1 MAKTYNKLNIE
12 INQKV
17 TDIITAVQDDTNSR
31 YLDVQ
36 LFDNGTP
43 IDLTG
48 QEVRIYLQKPDGT
61 NIWNDGEVTNATEG
75 RCQFLLT
82 TQTLAVCGE
91 LKTQIS
97 IWQNNEE
104 ILSTEIFKIFVT
116 KSLRSDGSIESSNEY
131 GSLVILFQNIYEAL
145 DLMTEMVQSFGTAG
159 AVAQGI
165 PATTFWQM
173 LEAVYSVNAEALAN
187 ASVSEVLNRMGLTN
201 DSGATATTGTL
212 MGKMN
217 NLIGTANDVS
227 SKTNISSCLGLNNYT
242 PYFQGATSLPS
253 TTNDW
258 TTLINVDGS
267 GYLSAII
274 VDLFAYNAHN
284 RNCGVRIS
292 IDGEYI
298 LNYKIVANSLGS
310 SAYIANFII
319 NKNNMYF
326 TDRCVFF
333 NESLNKSTYSFSTA
347 TPFIPNNV
355 ETTNEQRFLTNN
367 ELRFNNNLKVEYT
380 TSSGNGNFLYL
391 YFIEN

>member
-43 IDLTG
+43 INLTG
-48 QEVRIYLQKPDGT
+48 QEVRIFLKKPDGT
-61 NIWNDGEVTNATEG
+61 NIWNDGEVTNATDG

-82 TQTLAVCGE
+82 TQTLAVCGVLE
-91 LKTQIS
+91 TQIS

-116 KSLRSDGSIESSNEY
+116 KSLRNSGSVESSNEY

-159 AVAQGI
+159 EVAQGI

-173 LEAVYSVNAEALAN
+173 LEAVYSVNVEALAN

-212 MGKMN
+212 MGKVNELIANQQAVKSRQEIVIDKQECSVKDASFSQRYYYDFSISPVNVNKSFIIINGCNTTGSSYDHEVCARFIN
-217 NLIGTANDVS
+217 NSTIRVY
-227 SKTNISSCLGLNNYT
+227 YT
-242 PYFQGATSLPS
+242 S
-253 TTNDW
+253 
-258 TTLINVDGS
+258 GS
-267 GYLSAII
+267 GSDHFIRATYVQI
-274 VDLFAYNAHN
+274 VEF
-284 RNCGVRIS
+284 C
-292 IDGEYI
+292 
-298 LNYKIVANSLGS
+298 
-310 SAYIANFII
+310 
-319 NKNNMYF
+319 
-326 TDRCVFF
+326 
-333 NESLNKSTYSFSTA
+333 
-347 TPFIPNNV
+347 
-355 ETTNEQRFLTNN
+355 
-367 ELRFNNNLKVEYT
+367 
-380 TSSGNGNFLYL
+380 
-391 YFIEN
+391 

>member
-43 IDLTG
+43 INLTG
-48 QEVRIYLQKPDGT
+48 QEVRIFLKKPDGT
-61 NIWNDGEVTNATEG
+61 NIWNGGEVTSATEG

-82 TQTLAVCGE
+82 TQTLAVCGVLE
-91 LKTQIS
+91 TQIS

-116 KSLRSDGSIESSNEY
+116 KSLRSSGSIESSNEY

-173 LEAVYSVNAEALAN
+173 LEAVYTVNADALAN

-212 MGKMN
+212 MGKVN
-217 NLIGTANDVS
+217 ELIKRPISAYTVQSETLQEYVEESQTQYSGTYSYNGTQNHYHTIGLYYPKFNGTIKVKIEGNIINFPSRPFYVGIYYNSPNSSKFYATNTSITEFYAKGTYEAVTSGSDSVPAMKIQVSSPMPTGIFSTSFVITVQQGVPVSFIAVAGTANGDS
-227 SKTNISSCLGLNNYT
+227 YT
-242 PYFQGATSLPS
+242 F
-253 TTNDW
+253 N
-258 TTLINVDGS
+258 
-267 GYLSAII
+267 
-274 VDLFAYNAHN
+274 
-284 RNCGVRIS
+284 
-292 IDGEYI
+292 
-298 LNYKIVANSLGS
+298 
-310 SAYIANFII
+310 I
-319 NKNNMYF
+319 NKIELCY
-326 TDRCVFF
+326 DI
-333 NESLNKSTYSFSTA
+333 KTA
-347 TPFIPNNV
+347 GVI
-355 ETTNEQRFLTNN
+355 
-367 ELRFNNNLKVEYT
+367 
-380 TSSGNGNFLYL
+380 
-391 YFIEN
+391 

>member
-43 IDLTG
+43 INLTG
-48 QEVRIYLQKPDGT
+48 QEVCIFLKKPDGT

-82 TQTLAVCGE
+82 TQTLAVCGVLE
-91 LKTQIS
+91 TQIS

-131 GSLVILFQNIYEAL
+131 GSLVVLFQNIYEAL

-165 PATTFWQM
+165 PVTTFWQM
-173 LEAVYSVNAEALAN
+173 LEAVYTVNAEALAN

-212 MGKMN
+212 MGKVN
-217 NLIGTANDVS
+217 ELIANPAVIKSVQRGFIDSVSFPSNDKMEITISTVDPNKCSASIIRGTDPSSYSSTTDQYGAVIYSLTANALTLYS
-227 SKTNISSCLGLNNYT
+227 EGPNGIYIS
-242 PYFQGATSLPS
+242 
-253 TTNDW
+253 W
-258 TTLINVDGS
+258 EV
-267 GYLSAII
+267 
-274 VDLFAYNAHN
+274 
-284 RNCGVRIS
+284 
-292 IDGEYI
+292 
-298 LNYKIVANSLGS
+298 
-310 SAYIANFII
+310 
-319 NKNNMYF
+319 
-326 TDRCVFF
+326 
-333 NESLNKSTYSFSTA
+333 
-347 TPFIPNNV
+347 V
-355 ETTNEQRFLTNN
+355 EF
-367 ELRFNNNLKVEYT
+367 Y
-380 TSSGNGNFLYL
+380 
-391 YFIEN
+391 

>member
-43 IDLTG
+43 INLTG
-48 QEVRIYLQKPDGT
+48 QEVRIFLKKPDGT

-82 TQTLAVCGE
+82 TQTLAVCGVLE
-91 LKTQIS
+91 TQIS

-116 KSLRSDGSIESSNEY
+116 KSLRSSGSIESSNEY

-173 LEAVYSVNAEALAN
+173 LEAVYSVNVEALAN

-212 MGKMN
+212 MGKVN
-217 NLIGTANDVS
+217 EL
-227 SKTNISSCLGLNNYT
+227 
-242 PYFQGATSLPS
+242 
-253 TTNDW
+253 
-258 TTLINVDGS
+258 
-267 GYLSAII
+267 
-274 VDLFAYNAHN
+274 
-284 RNCGVRIS
+284 
-292 IDGEYI
+292 
-298 LNYKIVANSLGS
+298 
-310 SAYIANFII
+310 IANPQGVKSRQEIVVGSQQV
-319 NKNNMYF
+319 
-326 TDRCVFF
+326 T
-333 NESLNKSTYSFSTA
+333 LNDAEFQYD
-347 TPFIPNNV
+347 
-355 ETTNEQRFLTNN
+355 
-367 ELRFNNNLKVEYT
+367 T
-380 TSSGNGNFLYL
+380 TSSPLKVYYADFTIQSVNIDKSIIIANTA
-391 YFIEN
+391 FIMNDGDTHLPCARFINSNTIRIYETYYQYASSSNQSHNICSMYVQIVEFY

>member
-43 IDLTG
+43 INLTG
-48 QEVRIYLQKPDGT
+48 QEVRIFLKKPDGT

-82 TQTLAVCGE
+82 TQTLAVCGVLE
-91 LKTQIS
+91 TQIS

-104 ILSTEIFKIFVT
+104 ILSTEVFKIFVT
-116 KSLRSDGSIESSNEY
+116 KSLRSSGSIESSNEY

-165 PATTFWQM
+165 PVTTFWQM
-173 LEAVYSVNAEALAN
+173 LEAVYTVNAEALAN

-212 MGKMN
+212 MGKVN
-217 NLIGTANDVS
+217 ELITAGAVKSRQEIVISDQELTLQDNQFYS
-227 SKTNISSCLGLNNYT
+227 SRLTGAYYYDFTISPVKTEKSFI
-242 PYFQGATSLPS
+242 
-253 TTNDW
+253 
-258 TTLINVDGS
+258 LIN
-267 GYLSAII
+267 SAILA
-274 VDLFAYNAHN
+274 DLN
-284 RNCGVRIS
+284 
-292 IDGEYI
+292 
-298 LNYKIVANSLGS
+298 GS
-310 SAYIANFII
+310 SSPACARFINNTTVRVYQNFFYTAGTFKRTI
-319 NKNNMYF
+319 
-326 TDRCVFF
+326 TG
-333 NESLNKSTYSFSTA
+333 TYVQ
-347 TPFIPNNV
+347 IV
-355 ETTNEQRFLTNN
+355 EF
-367 ELRFNNNLKVEYT
+367 Y
-380 TSSGNGNFLYL
+380 
-391 YFIEN
+391 

>member
-43 IDLTG
+43 INLTG
-48 QEVRIYLQKPDGT
+48 QEVRIFLKKPDGT
-61 NIWNDGEVTNATEG
+61 NIWNDGEITSATEG

-82 TQTLAVCGE
+82 TQTLAVCGVLE
-91 LKTQIS
+91 TQIS

-116 KSLRSDGSIESSNEY
+116 KSLRSSGSIESSNEY
-131 GSLVILFQNIYEAL
+131 GSLVVLFQNIYEAL

-212 MGKMN
+212 MAKVN
-217 NLIGTANDVS
+217 DLIANPRTVKSVQDFVLDS
-227 SKTNISSCLGLNNYT
+227 YKCSGRDASFGNRAY
-242 PYFQGATSLPS
+242 
-253 TTNDW
+253 
-258 TTLINVDGS
+258 VD
-267 GYLSAII
+267 LTISAINLDKSFI
-274 VDLFAYNAHN
+274 
-284 RNCGVRIS
+284 I
-292 IDGEYI
+292 
-298 LNYKIVANSLGS
+298 ANHRMNSN
-310 SAYIANFII
+310 SAYYSATARFI
-319 NKNNMYF
+319 NNTTVRVYP
-326 TDRCVFF
+326 TVNSD
-333 NESLNKSTYSFSTA
+333 EIDETYVQ
-347 TPFIPNNV
+347 I
-355 ETTNEQRFLTNN
+355 
-367 ELRFNNNLKVEYT
+367 
-380 TSSGNGNFLYL
+380 
-391 YFIEN
+391 IEFY

>member
-43 IDLTG
+43 INLTG
-48 QEVRIYLQKPDGT
+48 QEVRIFLKKPDGT
-61 NIWNDGEVTNATEG
+61 NIWNNGEVTNATEG

-82 TQTLAVCGE
+82 TQTLAVCGVLE
-91 LKTQIS
+91 TQIS

-116 KSLRSDGSIESSNEY
+116 KSLRSSGSIESSNEY

-165 PATTFWQM
+165 PVTTFWQM
-173 LEAVYSVNAEALAN
+173 LEAVYTVNAEALAN

-212 MGKMN
+212 MAKMN
-217 NLIGTANDVS
+217 NLI
-227 SKTNISSCLGLNNYT
+227 ISNAENVPYMALGLAEYKSYYIQSSIPT
-242 PYFQGATSLPS
+242 QSPWETAVEVLGEGYFSGAAITTSGTSIATS
-253 TTNDW
+253 
-258 TTLINVDGS
+258 
-267 GYLSAII
+267 
-274 VDLFAYNAHN
+274 
-284 RNCGVRIS
+284 GVRIT
-292 IDGEYI
+292 IDGNIIFSGLSNNDQSFAGLVNTNYI
-298 LNYKIVANSLGS
+298 FYYGS
-310 SAYIANFII
+310 KTESYFGKTKLEQVFNFIPYYQSTYESPNAGAIVGTEIPFTQSLKIETI
-319 NKNNMYF
+319 NNDTVTAKTFSCLYHIKNN
-326 TDRCVFF
+326 
-333 NESLNKSTYSFSTA
+333 
-347 TPFIPNNV
+347 
-355 ETTNEQRFLTNN
+355 
-367 ELRFNNNLKVEYT
+367 
-380 TSSGNGNFLYL
+380 
-391 YFIEN
+391 

>member
-43 IDLTG
+43 INLTG
-48 QEVRIYLQKPDGT
+48 QEVRIFLKKPDGT

-82 TQTLAVCGE
+82 TQTLAVCGVLE
-91 LKTQIS
+91 TQIS

-104 ILSTEIFKIFVT
+104 ILSTEVFKIFVT
-116 KSLRSDGSIESSNEY
+116 KSLRSSGSIESSNEY

-173 LEAVYSVNAEALAN
+173 LEAVYTVNAEALAN

-212 MGKMN
+212 MGKVN
-217 NLIGTANDVS
+217 KLIANPQGVKSRQEIVIGKQECS
-227 SKTNISSCLGLNNYT
+227 SKDASFLDQYYYDFSISPVNLDKSFIIANSSFELSHSYDYPACAR
-242 PYFQGATSLPS
+242 FIDSS
-253 TTNDW
+253 TIRVYVTYASSPAR
-258 TTLINVDGS
+258 T
-267 GYLSAII
+267 
-274 VDLFAYNAHN
+274 
-284 RNCGVRIS
+284 
-292 IDGEYI
+292 
-298 LNYKIVANSLGS
+298 IVAV
-310 SAYIANFII
+310 YVQII
-319 NKNNMYF
+319 EFY
-326 TDRCVFF
+326 
-333 NESLNKSTYSFSTA
+333 
-347 TPFIPNNV
+347 
-355 ETTNEQRFLTNN
+355 
-367 ELRFNNNLKVEYT
+367 
-380 TSSGNGNFLYL
+380 
-391 YFIEN
+391 

>member
-82 TQTLAVCGE
+82 TQTLAVCGVLE
-91 LKTQIS
+91 TQIS

-104 ILSTEIFKIFVT
+104 ILSTEVFKIFVT

-165 PATTFWQM
+165 PVTTFWQM
-173 LEAVYSVNAEALAN
+173 LEAVYTVNAEALAN
-187 ASVSEVLNRMGLTN
+187 ASVSEVLNRMGLTT

-212 MGKMN
+212 MGKVN
-217 NLIGTANDVS
+217 ELIANPQGVKSRQEIVIDDQNVTSYDNDFSYYSNGFYGAYYADFTIQSVNIDKSIIISNAANLISDG
-227 SKTNISSCLGLNNYT
+227 NNYHHCARFINPNT
-242 PYFQGATSLPS
+242 VRVYAT
-253 TTNDW
+253 
-258 TTLINVDGS
+258 
-267 GYLSAII
+267 
-274 VDLFAYNAHN
+274 
-284 RNCGVRIS
+284 
-292 IDGEYI
+292 
-298 LNYKIVANSLGS
+298 
-310 SAYIANFII
+310 
-319 NKNNMYF
+319 
-326 TDRCVFF
+326 
-333 NESLNKSTYSFSTA
+333 
-347 TPFIPNNV
+347 
-355 ETTNEQRFLTNN
+355 
-367 ELRFNNNLKVEYT
+367 
-380 TSSGNGNFLYL
+380 
-391 YFIEN
+391 IENSNDRYITGVYVQIVEFY

>member
-43 IDLTG
+43 INLTG
-48 QEVRIYLQKPDGT
+48 QEVRIFLKKPDGT
-61 NIWNDGEVTNATEG
+61 NIWNDGEVTSATEG

-82 TQTLAVCGE
+82 TQTLAVCGVLE
-91 LKTQIS
+91 TQIS

-104 ILSTEIFKIFVT
+104 ILSTKVFKIFVT
-116 KSLRSDGSIESSNEY
+116 KSLRSSGSIESSNEY

-173 LEAVYSVNAEALAN
+173 LEAVYTVNAEALAN

-212 MGKMN
+212 MGKVN
-217 NLIGTANDVS
+217 ELIANPKVVKSVQRGVVAKALNSPNAVTVTINSIDPDKSFLIIQNGIIHESDTDTSNDSYVWQGE
-227 SKTNISSCLGLNNYT
+227 ISSS
-242 PYFQGATSLPS
+242 TSLIIYGPYISTGNPS
-253 TTNDW
+253 
-258 TTLINVDGS
+258 
-267 GYLSAII
+267 
-274 VDLFAYNAHN
+274 
-284 RNCGVRIS
+284 
-292 IDGEYI
+292 
-298 LNYKIVANSLGS
+298 NY
-310 SAYIANFII
+310 
-319 NKNNMYF
+319 
-326 TDRCVFF
+326 
-333 NESLNKSTYSFSTA
+333 STRWQV
-347 TPFIPNNV
+347 V
-355 ETTNEQRFLTNN
+355 EF
-367 ELRFNNNLKVEYT
+367 Y
-380 TSSGNGNFLYL
+380 
-391 YFIEN
+391 

>member
-43 IDLTG
+43 INLTG

-91 LKTQIS
+91 LETQIS

-116 KSLRSDGSIESSNEY
+116 KSLRSSGSIESSNEY

-159 AVAQGI
+159 EVAQGI
-165 PATTFWQM
+165 PVTTFWQM

-187 ASVSEVLNRMGLTN
+187 ASVSEVLERMGLTN

-212 MGKMN
+212 MGKVN
-217 NLIGTANDVS
+217 E
-227 SKTNISSCLGLNNYT
+227 
-242 PYFQGATSLPS
+242 
-253 TTNDW
+253 
-258 TTLINVDGS
+258 LINNPQGIKSVQTIFVLSNDISGTSDNGYEYISYTIESVNVDKTMIITTSFERTTGS
-267 GYLSAII
+267 GYVYTKGAMLYNSNTVRVYAEDGKAGTFEGFYVQI
-274 VDLFAYNAHN
+274 VEFY
-284 RNCGVRIS
+284 
-292 IDGEYI
+292 
-298 LNYKIVANSLGS
+298 
-310 SAYIANFII
+310 
-319 NKNNMYF
+319 
-326 TDRCVFF
+326 
-333 NESLNKSTYSFSTA
+333 
-347 TPFIPNNV
+347 
-355 ETTNEQRFLTNN
+355 
-367 ELRFNNNLKVEYT
+367 
-380 TSSGNGNFLYL
+380 
-391 YFIEN
+391 

>member
-43 IDLTG
+43 INLTG
-48 QEVRIYLQKPDGT
+48 QEVRIFLKKPDGT
-61 NIWNDGEVTNATEG
+61 NIWNDGEITSATEG

-82 TQTLAVCGE
+82 TQTLAVCGVLE
-91 LKTQIS
+91 TQIS

-116 KSLRSDGSIESSNEY
+116 KSLRSSGSIESSNEY

-159 AVAQGI
+159 EVAQGI

-173 LEAVYSVNAEALAN
+173 LEAVYSVNVEALAN

-212 MGKMN
+212 MGKVN
-217 NLIGTANDVS
+217 ELIAN
-227 SKTNISSCLGLNNYT
+227 
-242 PYFQGATSLPS
+242 PQGVKSRQEIVIGRQE
-253 TTNDW
+253 
-258 TTLINVDGS
+258 TTLRDSDFSYNSNANNKAHYADFTIQSVNIDKSIIIANTAAVVNDNKSFQPCARFINSNTVRV
-267 GYLSAII
+267 YTT
-274 VDLFAYNAHN
+274 VFANN
-284 RNCGVRIS
+284 
-292 IDGEYI
+292 
-298 LNYKIVANSLGS
+298 
-310 SAYIANFII
+310 AYIVG
-319 NKNNMYF
+319 MY
-326 TDRCVFF
+326 VQ
-333 NESLNKSTYSFSTA
+333 
-347 TPFIPNNV
+347 IV
-355 ETTNEQRFLTNN
+355 EF
-367 ELRFNNNLKVEYT
+367 Y
-380 TSSGNGNFLYL
+380 
-391 YFIEN
+391 

>member
-82 TQTLAVCGE
+82 TQTLAVCGVLE
-91 LKTQIS
+91 TQIS

-104 ILSTEIFKIFVT
+104 ILSTEVFKIFVT

-165 PATTFWQM
+165 PVTTFWQM
-173 LEAVYSVNAEALAN
+173 LEAVYTVNAEALAN
-187 ASVSEVLNRMGLTN
+187 ASVSEVLNRMGLTT

-212 MGKMN
+212 MGKVN
-217 NLIGTANDVS
+217 ELIANPQGVKSRQEIIIKDQVATLTDSYYFNRKKYIDYNINPVNTEKTIVLVNAALVS
-227 SKTNISSCLGLNNYT
+227 SGTNT
-242 PYFQGATSLPS
+242 RLPCAL
-253 TTNDW
+253 
-258 TTLINVDGS
+258 LING
-267 GYLSAII
+267 
-274 VDLFAYNAHN
+274 
-284 RNCGVRIS
+284 
-292 IDGEYI
+292 
-298 LNYKIVANSLGS
+298 
-310 SAYIANFII
+310 
-319 NKNNMYF
+319 
-326 TDRCVFF
+326 
-333 NESLNKSTYSFSTA
+333 
-347 TPFIPNNV
+347 
-355 ETTNEQRFLTNN
+355 TTIRVYE
-367 ELRFNNNLKVEYT
+367 NNNSDRIADTYVQI
-380 TSSGNGNFLYL
+380 
-391 YFIEN
+391 IEFY

>member
-43 IDLTG
+43 INLTG
-48 QEVRIYLQKPDGT
+48 QEVRIFLKKPDGT
-61 NIWNDGEVTNATEG
+61 NIWNNGEVTNATEG

-82 TQTLAVCGE
+82 TQTLAVCGVLE
-91 LKTQIS
+91 TQIS

-116 KSLRSDGSIESSNEY
+116 KSLRSSGSIESSNEY

-159 AVAQGI
+159 EVAQGI

-173 LEAVYSVNAEALAN
+173 LEAVYSVNVEALAN

-212 MGKMN
+212 MGKVN
-217 NLIGTANDVS
+217 ELLNRRIVKSRQELVIGKQQASLRDDSFNTDTSVNGYYVDYTIENVNTDKSIIIANTAAGVDE
-227 SKTNISSCLGLNNYT
+227 GYT
-242 PYFQGATSLPS
+242 YFPCARFIDPNTIRVYATMFK
-253 TTNDW
+253 N
-258 TTLINVDGS
+258 
-267 GYLSAII
+267 
-274 VDLFAYNAHN
+274 
-284 RNCGVRIS
+284 
-292 IDGEYI
+292 
-298 LNYKIVANSLGS
+298 
-310 SAYIANFII
+310 SAYVLGMYIQII
-319 NKNNMYF
+319 EFY
-326 TDRCVFF
+326 
-333 NESLNKSTYSFSTA
+333 
-347 TPFIPNNV
+347 
-355 ETTNEQRFLTNN
+355 
-367 ELRFNNNLKVEYT
+367 
-380 TSSGNGNFLYL
+380 
-391 YFIEN
+391 

>member
-43 IDLTG
+43 INLTG
-48 QEVRIYLQKPDGT
+48 QEVRIFLKKPDGT
-61 NIWNDGEVTNATEG
+61 NIWNDGEVTSATEG

-82 TQTLAVCGE
+82 TQTLAVCGVLE
-91 LKTQIS
+91 TQIS

-116 KSLRSDGSIESSNEY
+116 KSLRSSGSIESSNEY

-165 PATTFWQM
+165 PVTTFWQM

-212 MGKMN
+212 MGKVN
-217 NLIGTANDVS
+217 ELINRP
-227 SKTNISSCLGLNNYT
+227 ISLYTVASDNKQKDIETVAQNYT
-242 PYFQGATSLPS
+242 ATSGR
-253 TTNDW
+253 
-258 TTLINVDGS
+258 NVGYIIGLFYPEYDGTVK
-267 GYLSAII
+267 IK
-274 VDLFAYNAHN
+274 V
-284 RNCGVRIS
+284 
-292 IDGEYI
+292 
-298 LNYKIVANSLGS
+298 NYKINSIESGASATNLYIGITYNSNSANEFYFTTDGIIKYYPKGTSYNDGGIRGS
-310 SAYIANFII
+310 S
-319 NKNNMYF
+319 
-326 TDRCVFF
+326 
-333 NESLNKSTYSFSTA
+333 KSTTGSFVTDLIISVREGIPINILVWGTNANGTTKYSVTINSVSAYYDIKTVGV
-347 TPFIPNNV
+347 I
-355 ETTNEQRFLTNN
+355 
-367 ELRFNNNLKVEYT
+367 
-380 TSSGNGNFLYL
+380 
-391 YFIEN
+391 